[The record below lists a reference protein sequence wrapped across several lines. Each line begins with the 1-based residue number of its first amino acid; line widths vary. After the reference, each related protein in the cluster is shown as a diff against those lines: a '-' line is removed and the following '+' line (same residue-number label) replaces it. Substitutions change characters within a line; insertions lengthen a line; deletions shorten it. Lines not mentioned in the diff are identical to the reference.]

1 MNEFASEKLF
11 REGALVEV
19 RESAD
24 KVKGTKQLTGQTTI
38 YVKVGWMGGAYQI
51 RADKQKFE
59 VVAEN
64 GKPVLRQ
71 FSTGKTFEVGS
82 FYLFVIE
89 CSPVEGIVYN
99 SRKFLPNPELLISVE
114 PLSPSTVAPAAKS
127 YAMNPTEEKKK

>member
-24 KVKGTKQLTGQTTI
+24 KVKGTKELTGQTTI

-51 RADKQKFE
+51 MADKQKFE
-59 VVAEN
+59 VITEN

-71 FSTGKTFEVGS
+71 FSTGKTFQVGS
-82 FYLFVIE
+82 FNLFVIE
-89 CSPVEGIVYN
+89 CAPVEGLIFN
-99 SRKFLPNPELLISVE
+99 SRKFVPNPKLLISVE
-114 PLSPSTVAPAAKS
+114 PLSPTVAPAAKS